1 MTVELLYLPNCP
13 HHGSALNLAR
23 DVLKDEG
30 ISVELIETPISNYE
44 EAIERRFP
52 GSPTLRVNGQD
63 IEDIPSECLAIGFAC
78 RTYLVDGIS
87 RGVPPRAWLE
97 RAVRAAHATEE
108 RRL

>member
-1 MTVELLYLPNCP
+1 MTVELLYLRNCP
-13 HHGSALNLAR
+13 HHGAALDLAR

-30 ISVELIETPISNYE
+30 MAAELIETPISDFE

-63 IEDIPSECLAIGFAC
+63 IEDVPSERLAVGFAC

-97 RAVRAAHATEE
+97 RAIRTAHATEE
-108 RRL
+108 RQS